1 MHNNEKYYYGSV
13 DDTIKYG
20 VVQAIILGRIRWW
33 CQYNE
38 EQKDKD
44 KFHDGYYWS
53 GWMTGKDFEEQ
64 TGIPDSTIYRNL
76 NELIDKKIILRERF
90 NKMKRDKSGWYRI
103 NPNPQNGNT
112 ISQNEN
118 TNPQNGTSNSQN
130 ENTLPVN
137 LPINQSENLSEN
149 ILHHNTGANTQKK
162 KRKDI
167 NNMLIELMNS
177 LEYYN
182 SNKDRLGILVQFL
195 RDCKTEMIEKQNPKQ
210 LTERQLFLINELIG
224 NTSFKLSNDEIANK
238 VEKLIPLLNVK
249 VQV

>member
-1 MHNNEKYYYGSV
+1 MQQSNEKYYYGSI
-13 DDTIKYG
+13 DDTMKYG

-38 EQKDKD
+38 EHKDGD

-76 NELIDKKIILRERF
+76 NELIDKKIIFRERF

-103 NPNPQNGNT
+103 NTNP
-112 ISQNEN
+112 QNEN
-118 TNPQNGTSNSQN
+118 TNPQNENTNPQNENTNSQN

-137 LPINQSENLSEN
+137 LPNNQSENLSEN
-149 ILHHNTGANTQKK
+149 ILHHNTGANTQKE
-162 KRKDI
+162 KRKEI

-177 LEYYN
+177 LEYFN
-182 SNKDRLGILVQFL
+182 SSKGRLGILVQFL
-195 RDCKTEMIEKQNPKQ
+195 RDCKTENIQREYPKQ
-210 LTERQLFLINELIG
+210 LSERQLFLINELIG
-224 NTSFKLSNDEIANK
+224 NKSFQLTDKEITNK

-249 VQV
+249 V